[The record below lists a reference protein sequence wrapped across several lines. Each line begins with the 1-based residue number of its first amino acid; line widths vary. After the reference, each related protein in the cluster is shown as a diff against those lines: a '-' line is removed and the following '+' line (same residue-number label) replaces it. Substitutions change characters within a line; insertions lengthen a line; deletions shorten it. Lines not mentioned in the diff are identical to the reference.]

1 MKRLW
6 SIQSLLWL
14 ALVLALVGSLRHV
27 AWGFSTLESGDLIA
41 GYVQAVAVDVGL
53 FALAIGIQDRRR
65 QARPTLAL
73 WIGAGLFSLVSTYA
87 NLLHGLYFATD
98 IGLSSWAWLVAA
110 RPVILSGVLPALVI
124 YLSEVA
130 GDDRNY
136 NVKLAEREARKA
148 TREPSKP
155 VAQFDIDTLLGAFG
169 VNRDDALQLIK
180 QYDLTP
186 DTAYSYLRDKLPEG
200 MTKDQ
205 FVKLFNELTGKVSNT
220 VTLDAQPDTLTQA
233 RAVKADSDAATKAAA
248 LDTILA
254 TLTANPDT
262 AVTELARLVGKS
274 RQTVYGY
281 LSELE
286 TAGRLRRNGHTEIV
300 QAG

>member
-27 AWGFSTLESGDLIA
+27 AWGFSTLERGDLIA

-73 WIGAGLFSLVSTYA
+73 WVGVGLFSLVSTYA

-98 IGLSSWAWLVAA
+98 IGLSSWAWLVGA

-136 NVKLAEREARKA
+136 TAKIAEREAKRAGRPVSSETA
-148 TREPSKP
+148 TATPEMSST
-155 VAQFDIDTLLGAFG
+155 VA
-169 VNRDDALQLIK
+169 
-180 QYDLTP
+180 
-186 DTAYSYLRDKLPEG
+186 
-200 MTKDQ
+200 
-205 FVKLFNELTGKVSNT
+205 
-220 VTLDAQPDTLTQA
+220 LDAQPDTLAQA
-233 RAVKADSDAATKAAA
+233 RTVKGEQDAQAKAERVDKLLA
-248 LDTILA
+248 LCQ
-254 TLTANPDT
+254 ANPDVG
-262 AVTELARLVGKS
+262 VTELAAAIGVS
-274 RQTVYGY
+274 RTAVYKY
-281 LSELE
+281 VDEL
-286 TAGRLRRNGHTEIV
+286 TAAGRLHKNGNGWEV
-300 QAG
+300 KA

>member
-98 IGLSSWAWLVAA
+98 IGLSSWAWMVAA

-136 NVKLAEREARKA
+136 NVKLAEREARKTVRSVA
-148 TREPSKP
+148 TEPQTTEAIDAKP
-155 VAQFDIDTLLGAFG
+155 VEFPMP
-169 VNRDDALQLIK
+169 V
-180 QYDLTP
+180 
-186 DTAYSYLRDKLPEG
+186 DTARAIKGEQDAAAKAERVDKL
-200 MTKDQ
+200 
-205 FVKLFNELTGKVSNT
+205 LTLCQAK
-220 VTLDAQPDTLTQA
+220 PDMG
-233 RAVKADSDAATKAAA
+233 
-248 LDTILA
+248 
-254 TLTANPDT
+254 
-262 AVTELARLVGKS
+262 VTELAAALGVSRTAVYNYVG
-274 RQTVYGY
+274 
-281 LSELE
+281 ELE
-286 TAGRLRRNGHTEIV
+286 TAGRLHKNGTGWEV
-300 QAG
+300 AAA